1 MTPLLSVRDLVV
13 EYIEPKGDV
22 RVLDGVSLDIA
33 PGEIIG
39 LAGESGSGKSTLAFA
54 ITRLLRA
61 PAVIRGGHIAWAG
74 RDVLAMDEPALRAM
88 RWAEVSMVFQS
99 AMDALNPVLTIGA
112 QLDDTLRAHG
122 VTDRAALDSRGR
134 ALMALVDLQPEHLS
148 RYPHELSGGM
158 RQRACIAFALALQ
171 PQLVIMD
178 EPTTALDVVVQ
189 RDILQRVLE
198 LQARL
203 GFAVLFISHDLPLML
218 ELADRVAVL
227 YAGRLCELSPPAAL
241 ERGALHPYARGLLHA
256 FPTLRGPR
264 DAARAIDGAPPSPR
278 SPPSGCRFHPR
289 CGLAD
294 ARCRV
299 EAPPWVTWP
308 ADPTRQVACHQA
320 GVLKGEAP

>member
-1 MTPLLSVRDLVV
+1 M
-13 EYIEPKGDV
+13 
-22 RVLDGVSLDIA
+22 VLGTVSTISLDTNDEI
-33 PGEIIG
+33 GEIAGSFNQISAALQQSRTLKTTVDSENESLQAGIFDLLQVVSRAADGELTVRASVNEGAIG
-39 LAGESGSGKSTLAFA
+39 NVADAFNQMMESMQK
-54 ITRLLRA
+54 LLGQ
-61 PAVIRGGHIAWAG
+61 IS
-74 RDVLAMDEPALRAM
+74 L
-88 RWAEVSMVFQS
+88 
-99 AMDALNPVLTIGA
+99 

-134 ALMALVDLQPEHLS
+134 ALMALVDLQPEHLG

-218 ELADRVAVL
+218 ELVDRVAVL
-227 YAGRLCELSPPAAL
+227 YAGRLCELSPTAAL
-241 ERGALHPYARGLLHA
+241 QRGALHPYARGLLHA
-256 FPTLRGPR
+256 FPTLLGPR
-264 DAARAIDGAPPSPR
+264 DAARGIDGAPPSPR
-278 SPPSGCRFHPR
+278 SPPPGCRFHPR
-289 CGLAD
+289 CGRAA
-294 ARCRV
+294 ARCGL

-308 ADPTRQVACHQA
+308 ADPTRQVACHHA
-320 GVLKGEAP
+320 GALEGGTP

>member
-13 EYIEPKGDV
+13 EYIEPTGNV

-61 PAVIRGGHIAWAG
+61 PAVVRGGHIAWSG
-74 RDVLAMDEPALRAM
+74 RDVLSMDEPALRAM

-134 ALMALVDLQPEHLS
+134 ALMALVDLQPEHLG

-227 YAGRLCELSPPAAL
+227 YAGRLCELSPTAAL
-241 ERGALHPYARGLLHA
+241 QRGADGGICELAAEQRGRRA
-256 FPTLRGPR
+256 AAGRGE
-264 DAARAIDGAPPSPR
+264 RAKRGDVCLDLGLDCSAHRPVRHSGDDDGLGGW
-278 SPPSGCRFHPR
+278 SGGL
-289 CGLAD
+289 CGGGGLGG
-294 ARCRV
+294 RR
-299 EAPPWVTWP
+299 
-308 ADPTRQVACHQA
+308 
-320 GVLKGEAP
+320 